1 MNSYKRLVPGYEAPV
16 YVAWSRRNRSALIR
30 IPLYKPGNEQATR
43 AEIRCPDPAC
53 NPYLAFAALLQA
65 GLEGIEKG
73 YALPDPME
81 TNLYRLTP
89 EQRRERGII
98 SLPESLGEA
107 IDELGASDLMRR
119 TLGDHI
125 FPRYVELKR
134 KEWDEYR
141 VQVTEW
147 EKEKYLAAL

>member
-1 MNSYKRLVPGYEAPV
+1 
-16 YVAWSRRNRSALIR
+16 
-30 IPLYKPGNEQATR
+30 
-43 AEIRCPDPAC
+43 
-53 NPYLAFAALLQA
+53 
-65 GLEGIEKG
+65 
-73 YALPDPME
+73 ME

-89 EQRRERGII
+89 EQRRERGIV

-107 IDELGASDLMRR
+107 IDELAASELMRR
-119 TLGDHI
+119 ALGEHI

-147 EKEKYLAAL
+147 EKTTYLGAL